1 MTSKMLVRALTAVGL
16 LGLLPIAAAAPG
28 ESEWRKPWGLNL
40 PEGVTSLSQQAYDL
54 HMLVF
59 YIVCAIGAFVFIGI
73 FYSIWKFR
81 HSQGAKPANFHH
93 NTTVEV
99 VWTVV
104 PFLILLG
111 IAVPA
116 TQTMIKMEDTSGYDM
131 TVKVTGYQWMWEYE
145 YMDEDIS
152 FFSRL
157 DRDSQR
163 ARQRDP
169 EISPQEVEH
178 YLLDVDNPLVVPID
192 KKIRFLLTANDVIH
206 SWWVPE
212 LGWKKDTIP
221 GFINEAWAR
230 IEEPGVY
237 RGQCAELCGRDHG
250 FMPIVVIALEQDEYD
265 DWVAEQNGDVAAAGD
280 DPADVDVDADA
291 GADEVADEQLEDM
304 SQDELMSLG
313 GQVYDSQCLA
323 CHRAEGE
330 GMGSF
335 PALAGNDEVT
345 GDVSQV
351 KDVIING
358 VSGTAMQAFGG
369 RLDDREIA
377 GLVTYIRNAW
387 GNDAGDLVQPS
398 EIRDAR

>member
-1 MTSKMLVRALTAVGL
+1 MTSKMLVRALAAVGL
-16 LGLLPIAAAAPG
+16 MGLMPLALAAPG
-28 ESEWRKPWGLNL
+28 ESGWRKPWGLNL

-81 HSQGAKPANFHH
+81 RSVGAKPAQFHH
-93 NTTVEV
+93 NTTIEV
-99 VWTVV
+99 VWTVI

-145 YMDEDIS
+145 YLDEDIS

-163 ARQRDP
+163 ARQRNP
-169 EISPQEVEH
+169 EISPRDVEH
-178 YLLDVDNPLVVPID
+178 YLLDVDNPLVVPVD

-230 IEEPGVY
+230 IEEPGIY

-250 FMPIVVIALEQDEYD
+250 FMPIVVVALEQDEYD
-265 DWVAEQNGDVAAAGD
+265 DWVAEQNGEAPAVGDVPEE
-280 DPADVDVDADA
+280 DPAVAEVDEEELA
-291 GADEVADEQLEDM
+291 DM
-304 SQDELMSLG
+304 SEDELMTLG
-313 GQVYDSQCLA
+313 NQVYDSQCLA
-323 CHRAEGE
+323 CHRAEGG
-330 GMGSF
+330 GMGNF
-335 PALAGNDEVT
+335 PALAGNERVIDDREFAIDVT
-345 GDVSQV
+345 V
-351 KDVIING
+351 NG
-358 VSGTAMQAFGG
+358 VSGTAMQAFGR
-369 RLDDREIA
+369 RLDDQELA
-377 GLVTYIRNAW
+377 GVVTYIRTAW

-398 EIRDAR
+398 DIRDAR

>member
-1 MTSKMLVRALTAVGL
+1 MKSEFLLRALAAMGGIGAL
-16 LGLLPIAAAAPG
+16 LFSASASAT
-28 ESEWRKPWGLNL
+28 SEWRKPWGLNL

-59 YIVCAIGAFVFIGI
+59 YIVCVIGLIVFVGV

-81 HSQGAKPANFHH
+81 KSRGVKPAQFHH
-93 NTTVEV
+93 STTVEI
-99 VWTVV
+99 VWTVI
-104 PFLILLG
+104 PFLILLF

-145 YMDEDIS
+145 YLDEDIN

-157 DRDSQR
+157 DRDSDR
-163 ARQRDP
+163 ARQRNP
-169 EISPQEVEH
+169 EISPWDVEN
-178 YLLDVDNPLVVPID
+178 YLLDVDNPLVVPTD
-192 KKIRFLLTANDVIH
+192 TKIRFLLTANDVIH

-237 RGQCAELCGRDHG
+237 RGQCAELCGRDHA
-250 FMPIVVIALEQDEYD
+250 FMPIVVVALEPEEYE
-265 DWVAEQNGDVAAAGD
+265 DWVAEQNGEVDIEEAADEEVAEAE
-280 DPADVDVDADA
+280 PADLD
-291 GADEVADEQLEDM
+291 DM
-304 SQDELMSLG
+304 SDEDLMSI
-313 GQVYDSQCLA
+313 GQSVYEGECLA

-330 GMGSF
+330 GMGGF
-335 PALAGNDEVT
+335 PALVDNDRIIED
-345 GDVSQV
+345 GDWL
-351 KDVIING
+351 KDVVING
-358 VSGTAMQAFGG
+358 VPGTAMQAFGR

-377 GLVTYIRNAW
+377 GVLTYIRQSW
-387 GNDAGDLVQPS
+387 GNDGEAIQPS
-398 EIRDAR
+398 EVYDAR

>member
-1 MTSKMLVRALTAVGL
+1 MTSKTLVRALAAVGFM
-16 LGLLPIAAAAPG
+16 GLMPYALAAPG
-28 ESEWRKPWGLNL
+28 ESGWRKPWGLNL

-59 YIVCAIGAFVFIGI
+59 YIVCVIAAIVFIGI
-73 FYSIWKFR
+73 FYSMWKFR
-81 HSQGAKPANFHH
+81 KSAGAKPAHFHH

-99 VWTVV
+99 IWTVI

-111 IAVPA
+111 ISIPA
-116 TQTMIKMEDTSGYDM
+116 TQTMIKMEDTTDYEM

-145 YMDEDIS
+145 YLDEDIS
-152 FFSRL
+152 FFSRM
-157 DRDSQR
+157 DPDSQL
-163 ARQRDP
+163 ARQRNP
-169 EISPQEVEH
+169 EISPREVEH

-237 RGQCAELCGRDHG
+237 RGQCAELCGRDHA
-250 FMPIVVIALEQDEYD
+250 FMPVVVIALEQEEYE
-265 DWVAEQNGDVAAAGD
+265 DWVAEQNGEAAAVGDEPAEADIDDVA
-280 DPADVDVDADA
+280 
-291 GADEVADEQLEDM
+291 EEELEDM
-304 SQDELMSLG
+304 SEDELMTLG
-313 GQVYDSQCLA
+313 EQVYNSQCLA

-330 GMGSF
+330 GMAGF
-335 PALAGNDEVT
+335 PALDGNEMVT
-345 GDVSQV
+345 GDVSAV
-351 KDVIING
+351 NDVIING

-377 GLVTYIRNAW
+377 AVVTYIRNAW

-398 EIRDAR
+398 EVRDAR